1 MQHYTTFKTAAITV
15 LITFTL
21 TAIVFSSIVYI
32 IMQPKPDK
40 ETINIKVGLTPIDI
54 YPIQLDSWQIKVQL
68 DGYLNISRTPQLKC
82 DLYIAENGKTQLQS
96 TTLLD
101 IIRQIMQHDNT
112 ISTTAMKETS
122 P

>member
-54 YPIQLDSWQIKVQL
+54 YPIQLDGWQIKVQL

-82 DLYIAENGKTQLQS
+82 DFYIAENGKTQLQS